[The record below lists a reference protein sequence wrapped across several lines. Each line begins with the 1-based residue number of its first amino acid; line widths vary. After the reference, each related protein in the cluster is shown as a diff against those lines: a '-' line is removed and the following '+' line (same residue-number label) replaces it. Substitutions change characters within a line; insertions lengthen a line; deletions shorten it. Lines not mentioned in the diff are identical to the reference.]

1 MSRPNKGNLAAWL
14 RGGQTIG
21 HTFDMIREVLARIMV
36 VLILWGVVCVVC
48 VNLRASEEEQTH
60 GTLAFMAAFLDWV
73 GPPAPQVLSVPTPG
87 FGPRPHPV
95 GEVGQLPWVEP
106 YATAYK
112 QHALLGLALWLIG
125 VAMVGLAT
133 AWWYTNAGKSK
144 LKTRQ
149 IRGQTV
155 TSAPLLAHEVTEFNT
170 EEAKRLNRP
179 QHIAAKL
186 VDVPYPFDTEMEHTL
201 VVGGPGSGKTVAL
214 DKLILSIRER
224 GDRGIV
230 YDPELTFI
238 PKHFDPETDVIIN
251 PFDDRSPS
259 WSPFF
264 DAKDHVEW
272 DRLAHGLFKDPKS
285 GDPYWTNVARSLFS
299 WTCFQLQERDP
310 HVTLDEALRFLF
322 GPTQQ
327 LAQLLVGTPA
337 HKHIS
342 GGASPRT
349 SSIESVLVEGVT
361 PLIYLLG
368 KGEPFS
374 IRAWINQQRRTP
386 GILFLSAPE
395 THADTLRP
403 LLGFWSEIAV
413 SALLS
418 RNAEGVP
425 PHPTWIML
433 DEFPSLGRID
443 KLADGPQR
451 LRKYGGCMVF
461 GMQQVSQ
468 IQDIYGRERART
480 IVGQCANKL
489 ILRANDNETAEM
501 MSAILG
507 ERVMHRVSENTS
519 YGANSIRD
527 GVGIS
532 PREEKEPVYLPT
544 DIMNFP
550 KLQGVIRVSNARAG
564 RAFPI
569 APIAFTWADLPKI
582 ADPFI
587 KRQGPDPVRQFL
599 AGANPSGPSAPP
611 PTSPRPKPSG
621 PKPSASPAT
630 APPPTE
636 GWGLRLVVD
645 NEGGNHDSASVQHDL
660 PREAAALPT
669 AQGQEQARQ
678 EAAEAERQRL
688 EQQQQQAERTDTPN
702 RPDDP
707 AGEAPA
713 KPEKVSLDDLG
724 IEFH

>member
-1 MSRPNKGNLAAWL
+1 MSRPSKGNLSAWL

-21 HTFDMIREVLARIMV
+21 HTVDMIREVLARIV
-36 VLILWGVVCVVC
+36 IILILWGVVCVIC
-48 VNLRASEEEQTH
+48 VNVRASEEEQAH
-60 GTLAFMAAFLDWV
+60 GTVAFMANLLEWV
-73 GPPAPQVLSVPTPG
+73 GPPAPQHISVPTPG
-87 FGPRPHPV
+87 YGPRRYPV
-95 GEVGQLPWVEP
+95 SEVESLPWVAP
-106 YATAYK
+106 YAQAYRE
-112 QHALLGLALWLIG
+112 HFLLGLGLWLCG
-125 VAMVGLAT
+125 VLLLGLIS
-133 AWWYTNAGKSK
+133 AWWYTSAGKSK
-144 LKTRQ
+144 LRTRH
-149 IRGQTV
+149 IRGQTIV
-155 TSAPLLAHEVTEFNT
+155 SARVLAAEVAAFNK
-170 EEAKRLNRP
+170 EEAIRLNRP
-179 QHIAAKL
+179 QHIPARL
-186 VDVPYPFDTEMEHTL
+186 VDVQYPFDTEQEHTL

-214 DKLILSIRER
+214 DKLLLSIRER

-230 YDPELTFI
+230 YDPELQFI
-238 PKHFDPETDVIIN
+238 PKHYDPDTDIILN
-251 PFDDRSPS
+251 PFDDRSPA

-285 GDPYWTNVARSLFS
+285 GDPYWTNVARSVFS
-299 WTCFQLQERDP
+299 WACFTLQERDP
-310 HVTLDEALRFLF
+310 NVTLEQALRFLF
-322 GPTQQ
+322 GPTTT
-327 LAQLLVGTPA
+327 LANLLIGTPA
-337 HKHIS
+337 AQHLA
-342 GGASPRT
+342 GGQSPRV
-349 SSIESVLVEGVT
+349 SSIQSVMVEGVT

-374 IRAWINQQRRTP
+374 IRAWVNQQRRTP

-418 RNAEGVP
+418 RNAEKVP

-451 LRKYGGCMVF
+451 LRKYGGAMVF

-489 ILRANDNETAEM
+489 ILRANDNETAQM
-501 MSAILG
+501 MSEILG
-507 ERVMHRVSENTS
+507 ERVMHRVTENTS

-550 KLQGVIRVSNARAG
+550 KLQGVIRLSNARAG

-569 APIAFTWADLPKI
+569 APISFTWADLPVI

-587 KRQGPDPVRQFL
+587 KRQGPDPVRAFL
-599 AGANPSGPSAPP
+599 GITPRPPAGGPP
-611 PTSPRPKPSG
+611 PQ
-621 PKPSASPAT
+621 T
-630 APPPTE
+630 APTPAS
-636 GWGLRLVVD
+636 GGASLQLVVD
-645 NEGGNHDSASVQHDL
+645 NDNDGTADTAQQEL
-660 PREAAALPT
+660 PLDITEQPTQQGLEAAAREAAE
-669 AQGQEQARQ
+669 QERV
-678 EAAEAERQRL
+678 RL
-688 EQQQQQAERTDTPN
+688 EQQQRQLNEGNDTPD

-707 AGEAPA
+707 AGELAVDA
-713 KPEKVSLDDLG
+713 NKPGLDINDYLE
-724 IEFH
+724 IH